1 VIVDRLAL
9 GKMQNPV
16 RGFLHG
22 AAAVS
27 SIMALVVL
35 AKRTSWDVPRMISMI
50 VFTTSAFAL
59 YTTSSLYHS
68 VPWRTLWKQRMQR
81 LDHSMI
87 FILIAGTYTPIAFNV
102 LDGTMRWTTLG
113 IMWGAALGGIVQKV
127 FFPQVQNW
135 LGIALSMV
143 MGWLG
148 VIPLPRLIDRL
159 GPKAVSLLLLGGLF
173 YSVGMVLLVTK
184 RPRIWPKVFSYH
196 EVFHVFVV
204 SGSIVHFLVISWY
217 VAPIARL

>member
-1 VIVDRLAL
+1 ML

-22 AAAVS
+22 TAALL
-27 SIMALVVL
+27 SIVALISLVT
-35 AKRTSWDVPRMISMI
+35 RTSRDVPRMISMI
-50 VFTTSAFAL
+50 AFGASAFAL

-68 VPWRTLWKQRMQR
+68 VPWETLWKQRMQR

-87 FILIAGTYTPIAFNV
+87 FLLIAGTYTPIAFNV
-102 LDGTMRWTTLG
+102 LDGALRWSTLG
-113 IMWGAALGGIVQKV
+113 IVWAAAVGGIVQKV
-127 FFPQVQNW
+127 FFPQMRNW
-135 LGIALSMV
+135 LSITLSMV
-143 MGWLG
+143 MGWLALL
-148 VIPLPRLIDRL
+148 PLPRLIDRL
-159 GPKAVSLLLLGGLF
+159 GQRAVALLLLGGVF
-173 YSVGMVLLVTK
+173 YSLGMVLLVAR

-204 SGSIVHFLVISWY
+204 SGTIVHFLVIAWY